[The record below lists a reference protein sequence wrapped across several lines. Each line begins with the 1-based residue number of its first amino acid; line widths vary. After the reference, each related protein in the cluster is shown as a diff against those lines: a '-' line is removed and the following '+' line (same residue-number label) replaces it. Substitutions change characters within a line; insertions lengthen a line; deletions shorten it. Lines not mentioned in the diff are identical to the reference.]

1 MTLSKTD
8 LGKKIKEARKL
19 KSERSGKKY
28 TGQNLADDLK
38 LSRSYIGDIESG
50 RKYPSYEL
58 LTAIADACEVP
69 FSFFNESNYY
79 EKPKFNLD
87 TSFNTLFAGPGKS
100 HSPENIDLKEI
111 NNMDLNYSFITIP
124 IVGSI
129 RAGHPIWAEDNLQ
142 GYIPVSKNSLKTDS
156 IYFGLK
162 VKGDSMNLEFDE
174 GTILIVEKT
183 PCIENG
189 EIGVIRI
196 NGFEATVKKV
206 VLNDDMITLIP
217 MSNNPEHI
225 PNMYNLKTDDIE
237 IIGKVKQAI
246 KTY

>member
-1 MTLSKTD
+1 MTLSKID

-19 KSERSGKKY
+19 KSNSIGKKY
-28 TGQNLADDLK
+28 TGQDLANDLN
-38 LSRSYIGDIESG
+38 LSRGYIGDIESG

-58 LTAIADACEVP
+58 LTSIAEACGIP
-69 FSFFNESNYY
+69 FSFFDESS
-79 EKPKFNLD
+79 KPNAEIGILQSND
-87 TSFNTLFAGPGKS
+87 NV
-100 HSPENIDLKEI
+100 DLKE
-111 NNMDLNYSFITIP
+111 LNKIDIHHKDFVTVP

-129 RAGHPIWAEDNLQ
+129 RAGQPIWAEDNLQ
-142 GYIPVSKNSLKTDS
+142 GYIPILKDSLKADS

-162 VKGDSMNLEFDE
+162 VKGDSMNLEFVE
-174 GTILIVEKT
+174 GTTLIIEKT

-189 EIGVIRI
+189 EIGVVRI

-206 VLNDDMITLIP
+206 VLSDDMITLIP

-225 PNMYNLKTDDIE
+225 PHMYNLKTDDVE
-237 IIGKVKQAI
+237 IIGRVKQAI